1 MLQLE
6 YINKTKG
13 DKNKED
19 ILDKLSSDSGEEC
32 SLISEKEN
40 KRKSNSIIAKTNS
53 ITNSTSKFKNNFK
66 R

>member
-19 ILDKLSSDSGEEC
+19 ILDKLSSDTGEDN
-32 SLISEKEN
+32 SLISEIETKH
-40 KRKSNSIIAKTNS
+40 KSNSIMVKSNLNK
-53 ITNSTSKFKNNFK
+53 NSTSN
-66 R
+66 